1 MTAMREQSVGKP
13 RDRVDGPAK
22 VTGAAKYAAEFDASD
37 LLYGVAV
44 PSTIS
49 KGRIASI
56 DIEAAGAVP
65 GVIRIFT
72 HANRPRTAW
81 FTYKYRDEV
90 APPGSPFRPLYDDR
104 IFFGGQPIAL
114 VVAET
119 FEIATYAASLV
130 KAEYVAETP
139 LTDIEVAKNNAYEPK
154 VARLGN
160 EEAPARGDAEAALIA
175 SDVRVESG
183 YMVAIEHHNPMEL
196 HASTVVYGED
206 GALTVYDKIQG
217 VQNSQNYVTA
227 VFGLAASKVRVL
239 SPYVGGAFGSGLRPQ
254 YQLFLAVMAALD
266 LERSVRVT
274 LTRDQMF
281 THVYRPATLQ
291 TVSLGAAGDGRLRAV
306 KHTAVAGTSHFED
319 YQENVVSWSGML
331 YHCDNAAFEYRIA
344 QLDTATPGDM
354 RAPGATL
361 GVFALEAA
369 MDELAEQ
376 AGVDPLAL
384 RFLNYAERDE
394 NQDKDFTSKEL
405 RACYEQGAERF
416 GWSKRS
422 REPRSMREGREL
434 IGWGMATG
442 VWEAQMMKASARAT
456 LTADGRLEVATATA
470 DIGTGTYT
478 ILAQLGADA
487 LGLPIDRVSVKLG
500 DSSLPTSPVEG
511 GSWAAASNGSAV
523 HLACEAVRKHL
534 GKLVRGMKDSP
545 LAKVDDND
553 LVIVDDTVQH
563 ASDPSRSIKLSEV
576 MHFGGSDKI
585 EKEVTAKPGSA
596 HKTHSPH
603 THSAIFAEVRVDEEL
618 SVIRVPRIVVAVAAG
633 RILNP
638 KTARSQIIGG
648 AVFAHGQ
655 ALTEETLTDHR
666 LGRFM
671 NRNLGEYHIP
681 AHADIE
687 DIDVIFVP
695 EEDDKISPIG
705 VKGLGEIGIV
715 GTAAAIS
722 NAVWHATGKRVRD
735 LPITIDKLL

>member
-1 MTAMREQSVGKP
+1 M
-13 RDRVDGPAK
+13 
-22 VTGAAKYAAEFDASD
+22 
-37 LLYGVAV
+37 
-44 PSTIS
+44 
-49 KGRIASI
+49 
-56 DIEAAGAVP
+56 
-65 GVIRIFT
+65 
-72 HANRPRTAW
+72 
-81 FTYKYRDEV
+81 
-90 APPGSPFRPLYDDR
+90 
-104 IFFGGQPIAL
+104 
-114 VVAET
+114 AET

-130 KAEYVAETP
+130 KADYEAETP
-139 LTDIEVAKNNAYEPK
+139 LTDIEVARNNKYKPK

-160 EEAPARGDAEAALIA
+160 EEASARGDADAALAA
-175 SDVRVESG
+175 SSVRVESD
-183 YMVAIEHHNPMEL
+183 YVVAIEHHNPMEL

-206 GALTVYDKIQG
+206 GALTIYDKIQG
-217 VQNSQNYVTA
+217 VQNSQNYVAA
-227 VFGLAASKVRVL
+227 VFGLSVNKVRVL
-239 SPYVGGAFGSGLRPQ
+239 SPFVGGAFGSGLRPQ

-281 THVYRPATLQ
+281 THVYRPSTVQ
-291 TVSLGAAGDGRLRAV
+291 TVSLGAGKYGRLNAV
-306 KHTAVAGTSHFED
+306 KHTAVAGTSHYED

-331 YHCDNAAFEYRIA
+331 YHCDNAAFQYRLA

-361 GVFALEAA
+361 GVYALEAA

-376 AGVDPLAL
+376 AGVDPLSL
-384 RFLNYAERDE
+384 RLLNYAERDE

-405 RACYEQGAERF
+405 RACLEQGAERF
-416 GWSKRS
+416 GWAKRKH
-422 REPRSMREGREL
+422 EPRSMREGREL
-434 IGWGMATG
+434 IGWGLATG

-456 LTADGRLEVATATA
+456 LTPDGRLEVATATA

-478 ILAQLGADA
+478 ILAQIGADM

-523 HLACEAVRKHL
+523 HLACEAVRRHL
-534 GKLVRGMKDSP
+534 GKLVRGIKDSS
-545 LAKVDDND
+545 LAKVDDSD
-553 LVIVDDTVQH
+553 LVIADDMVRQV
-563 ASDPSRSIKLSEV
+563 SDPSRSMKLPEV
-576 MHFGGSDKI
+576 MHFGGVGRI
-585 EKEVTAKPGSA
+585 EQEATAKPGSA
-596 HKTHSPH
+596 HQTHSPH
-603 THSAIFAEVRVDEEL
+603 THSAIFAEARVDEEL
-618 SVIRVPRIVVAVAAG
+618 GVIRVPRIVIAVAAG
-633 RILNP
+633 KILNP
-638 KTARSQIIGG
+638 KTARSQIMGG
-648 AVFAHGQ
+648 VVFAHGQ

-695 EEDDKISPIG
+695 EEDDKVSPIG

-735 LPITIDKLL
+735 LPITIDKVL